1 MEQAVKQ
8 DLYQEFIKIEKDVHH
23 IWPLGG
29 HPIPKKAESEQVWIE
44 KAFSVCNLLKRHPYL
59 SARSISKKTGL
70 NKGQLAVA
78 YKMIQCSNVSQDY
91 FKSSK
96 NRDYFNVVNHY
107 FNSQL
112 YTLVFF
118 VGTNCPSRCLF
129 CPNVKIDKKGRR
141 RLVTYTPQKGK
152 KLSQKALNRIFSDL
166 AKLKAKGNNILVK
179 ISGGLEPL
187 TSTGTMKIII
197 TLALQLGIRVKLFT
211 NGLLFKDPEKRNI
224 ALGASDIRISLSTSD
239 EKQYQNICF
248 SERGNPRFK
257 HALSL
262 LKENIKKLVRERND
276 LNPKCQIGFNTVV
289 LPENHLQLVSLLEL
303 AAELGIDYVDLKPD
317 YFSNYDTATRIA
329 MESSIRKAQTVAHN
343 KSFQNL
349 YVNFT
354 GSLSPDDLFWRT
366 WPGACDTIRQSE
378 FKMFITPFG
387 ICSPV
392 HYGAFPKSEASFQGK
407 LPNYS
412 IGEVNDEQSLLDV
425 LRHPL
430 QAPKINLKKLNPFE
444 LMLHLEI
451 TREEDDRSWGLPIS
465 VSPYHTRLRKD
476 IPLDFF
482 SHISRIST
490 PSRLEFVCRKREE
503 V

>member
-8 DLYQEFIKIEKDVHH
+8 DLYQEFIKMEKEVHH
-23 IWPLGG
+23 IWPLGEN
-29 HPIPKKAESEQVWIE
+29 PIPSKADSKQVWIE
-44 KAFSVCNLLKRHPYL
+44 KAFSVCNLLKRHPYMFG
-59 SARSISKKTGL
+59 RSIAEKTGL
-70 NKGQLAVA
+70 NRAQLTVA
-78 YKMIQCSNVSQDY
+78 YKMIQRSNVSQDY

-118 VGTNCPSRCLF
+118 VGTTCPSRCLF
-129 CPNVKIDKKGRR
+129 CPNVKIDKTGKR
-141 RLVTYTPQKGK
+141 RLVTYNLQKGK
-152 KLSQKALNRIFSDL
+152 KLSKKALHRIFSDL
-166 AKLKAKGNNILVK
+166 AEIKAKGNNILVK

-187 TSTGTMKIII
+187 TSAGTMKIII
-197 TLALQLGIRVKLFT
+197 DLALQLGIRVKLFT
-211 NGLLFKDPEKRNI
+211 NGLLFKDPEKRKI

-248 SERGNPRFK
+248 SDGANPGFK

-262 LKENIKKLVRERND
+262 LKENIRKLVRERND
-276 LNPKCQIGFNTVV
+276 QNPKCQIGFNTIV

-303 AAELGIDYVDLKPD
+303 ARELGIDYVDIKPD
-317 YFSNYDTATRIA
+317 YFSNYDTVTRTA
-329 MESSIRKAQTVAHN
+329 MEDSIGKAQTAAHN
-343 KSFQNL
+343 ESFQNL

-354 GSLSPDDLFWRT
+354 GSLSSDDLFWQS
-366 WPGACDTIRQSE
+366 WPGACDAIRQSE
-378 FKMFITPFG
+378 FKLFITPFG
-387 ICSPV
+387 NCSPV
-392 HYGAFPKSEASFQGK
+392 HYGAFPRSEASFKGK

-425 LRHPL
+425 LKHPL
-430 QAPKINLKKLNPFE
+430 QPPKMDLKKLNPFE

-451 TREEDDRSWGLPIS
+451 TREEDDQAWGLPIS
-465 VSPYHTRLRKD
+465 VSPYHTNLKEE
-476 IPLDFF
+476 IPLDIFT
-482 SHISRIST
+482 HINKIST
-490 PSRLEFVCRKREE
+490 SSLQKPAYQKREE

>member
-8 DLYQEFIKIEKDVHH
+8 DLYQEFIKMEKDVHQ
-23 IWPLGG
+23 IRPLGQN
-29 HPIPKKAESEQVWIE
+29 PIPNLAESNQVWIE
-44 KAFSVCNLLKRHPYL
+44 KAFSICNLLKRHPYM
-59 SARSISKKTGL
+59 SGRSISEKTGL
-70 NKGQLAVA
+70 NKQQLTVA
-78 YKMIQCSNVSQDY
+78 YKMIQRSNVSQDY

-96 NRDYFNVVNHY
+96 NKDYFNVVNHY

-118 VGTNCPSRCLF
+118 VGTSCPSRCLF

-141 RLVTYTPQKGK
+141 RLITYHPQKGK
-152 KLSQKALNRIFSDL
+152 KLSQETLNRIFSDL
-166 AKLKAKGNNILVK
+166 AKIKAKGNNILVK

-187 TSTGTMKIII
+187 TSPGTMKIII
-197 TLALQLGIRVKLFT
+197 DLALQLGIRVKLFT

-224 ALGASDIRISLSTSD
+224 ALAANDVRISLSTSD

-248 SERGNPRFK
+248 SDEANPRFK

-262 LKENIKKLVRERND
+262 LKKNIKKLVRERND

-289 LPENHLQLVSLLEL
+289 LPENHLQLISLLEL
-303 AAELGIDYVDLKPD
+303 ARELEIDYVDVKPD
-317 YFSNYDTATRIA
+317 YFSNYDSAKRIA
-329 MESSIRKAQTVAHN
+329 MEDSIRKAQEAAHN
-343 KSFQNL
+343 ESFQNL

-354 GSLSPDDLFWRT
+354 GSLSSDDLFWQN
-366 WPGACDTIRQSE
+366 WPGTCNTTRQSE
-378 FKMFITPFG
+378 FKLFITPFG
-387 ICSPV
+387 DCSPV
-392 HYGAFPKSEASFQGK
+392 HYGAFPPSEASSQDK

-430 QAPKINLKKLNPFE
+430 QPPKIDLKKLNPFE

-451 TREEDDRSWGLPIS
+451 TREEDDQAWGLPIS

-476 IPLDFF
+476 IPLDLF
-482 SHISRIST
+482 SHINKIRTSSQ
-490 PSRLEFVCRKREE
+490 LEFTH
-503 V
+503 

>member
-8 DLYQEFIKIEKDVHH
+8 DLYQEFIKMEKDVHQ
-23 IWPLGG
+23 IWPLGQNL
-29 HPIPKKAESEQVWIE
+29 IPSQAESKQVWIE
-44 KAFSVCNLLKRHPYL
+44 TAFSVCNLLKSHPYM
-59 SARSISKKTGL
+59 SGRSISEKARL
-70 NKGQLAVA
+70 NKAQLVVV
-78 YKMIQCSNVSQDY
+78 YKMIQRSNVAQDY

-96 NRDYFNVVNHY
+96 NKDYFNVVNHY

-118 VGTNCPSRCLF
+118 VGTSCPSRCLF

-141 RLVTYTPQKGK
+141 RLVTYNPQKGK
-152 KLSQKALNRIFSDL
+152 KLSIETLNRIFSDL
-166 AKLKAKGNNILVK
+166 ARIKAKGNNILVK

-187 TSTGTMKIII
+187 TSAGTMKIII
-197 TLALQLGIRVKLFT
+197 DLALQLDIRVKLFT
-211 NGLLFKDPEKRNI
+211 NGLLFKNPEKRNI
-224 ALGASDIRISLSTSD
+224 ALSANDVRISLSTSD

-248 SERGNPRFK
+248 SDEANPRFK
-257 HALSL
+257 QALSL
-262 LKENIKKLVRERND
+262 LKENIRKLVRERND

-303 AAELGIDYVDLKPD
+303 ARELRIDYVDVKPD
-317 YFSNYDTATRIA
+317 YFSNYDTATRMA
-329 MESSIRKAQTVAHN
+329 MENSIHKAQKVAHN
-343 KSFQNL
+343 ESYQSL

-354 GSLSPDDLFWRT
+354 GSLSSDDLFWQS
-366 WPGACDTIRQSE
+366 WPGACDAIRQSE
-378 FKMFITPFG
+378 FKLFITPFG
-387 ICSPV
+387 DCSPV
-392 HYGAFPKSEASFQGK
+392 HYGAFPKSETSFQGK

-430 QAPKINLKKLNPFE
+430 QPPKIDLKKLNPFE

-451 TREEDDRSWGLPIS
+451 MREEDDQTWGLPIS
-465 VSPYHTRLRKD
+465 VSPYHTNLKEE
-476 IPLDFF
+476 IPLDIFA
-482 SHISRIST
+482 HINRIST
-490 PSRLEFVCRKREE
+490 PSMLESAYQKKKE